1 MFISLK
7 NREMLISSEHV
18 SAEML
23 ISHTCTGSKMLHVHV
38 LSINVDV
45 TITNYDVSTK
55 QSRQRAYTAH
65 VYNVHRAD
73 RLTD

>member
-23 ISHTCTGSKMLHVHV
+23 ISHTCTGSKMLHV

>member
-18 SAEML
+18 STEML
-23 ISHTCTGSKMLHVHV
+23 ISHTCMGSKMLYV

-45 TITNYDVSTK
+45 TFTNYDVTTK
-55 QSRQRAYTAH
+55 QSKQRAYTVH
-65 VYNVHRAD
+65 VHV
-73 RLTD
+73 